1 MRVLITGANGFLGKN
16 LRIRLNERK
25 DVQVAV
31 FTRESDASHL
41 SKLLHDSDFVFHFAG
56 ANRPIDDRDLMR
68 DNADLTY
75 RICSEM
81 ACSNRKTPILYTS
94 STQAD
99 LDNPYGLSKKS
110 AEEALFNLNS
120 LHKNPIHVF
129 RLPNVFGKW
138 SKPKYNSV
146 VATFCY
152 NIGRDLPIEINDPA
166 SSLKLAY
173 VDDVIERF
181 IQIMDG
187 ADSILDEKG
196 FEVVVPQFSTTVG
209 ELANQIQCFKNSRQ
223 TLVTERTGH
232 GLVRAL
238 YSTYLSFLPFESF
251 TYDLL
256 QHGDSRGIFV
266 EMLKTPDCGQFSF
279 FTAHPGVTRGG
290 HYHHAKSEK
299 FLVVQ
304 GQACFR
310 FRNLDTGDTYEIKT
324 AENNPQIV
332 ETIPGWTHDITN
344 TGNNMMIVMLWASEV
359 FDRTRPDTYS
369 CPI

>member
-16 LRIRLNERK
+16 LLIRLNERK
-25 DVQVAV
+25 DIQVHV

-41 SKLLHDSDFVFHFAG
+41 SELLNDSDFIFHFAG
-56 ANRPIDDRDLMR
+56 ANRPIDDRDLIR

-81 ACSNRKTPILYTS
+81 ARINRKTPILYTS

-110 AEEALFNLNS
+110 AEEALFKLNS
-120 LHKNPIHVF
+120 LHKIPIHIF

-138 SKPKYNSV
+138 SRPKYNSV

-166 SSLKLAY
+166 SDLKLAY

-181 IQIMDG
+181 MQIMDG
-187 ADSILDEKG
+187 ADSMLDEKG

-238 YSTYLSFLPFESF
+238 YSTYLSFLPLESF
-251 TYDLL
+251 AYELV

-266 EMLKTPDCGQFSF
+266 EMLKTPDCGQISF
-279 FTAHPGVTRGG
+279 FTAYPGVTRGG

-310 FRNLDTGDTYEIKT
+310 FRNLDTGDTCEIKT

-344 TGNNMMIVMLWASEV
+344 VGNNMMIVMLWASEV

-369 CPI
+369 CPM